1 MPFKAMDADNGELI
15 ISLDFESKLELIAER
30 ENLICPHCKNKM
42 HCRERTDFALHF
54 VHNFTSKN
62 CLSGGESWLH
72 LECKRLIYLELK
84 EKVNSLTENTKELFK
99 VDLEFRLRQVNRII
113 DVALL
118 LRNKPVEAHEVQL
131 SPITVSEL
139 EARTRDY
146 SSQGVAA
153 YWYFGKKSFNKE
165 VESWSKSKYGE
176 VRFFD
181 FEDTRST

>member
-15 ISLDFESKLELIAER
+15 ISLDFNSKLELIANR

-54 VHNFTSKN
+54 VHNSTTEN

-84 EKVNSLTENTKELFK
+84 AKVDSLPENTKELFK
-99 VDLEFRLRQVNRII
+99 VDLEFRVGQVNRII

-118 LRNKPVEAHEVQL
+118 LRDKPVEAHEVQL
-131 SPITVSEL
+131 SPITVKDL

-153 YWYFGKKSFNKE
+153 YWYFGGKSFTQE
-165 VESWSKSKYGE
+165 VERWSKNKYGE
-176 VRFFD
+176 VRFFS
-181 FEDTRST
+181 FENT

>member
-1 MPFKAMDADNGELI
+1 MPFKAMDKDNGELI
-15 ISLDFESKLELIAER
+15 ISLDFDSKLNLVALH
-30 ENLICPHCKNKM
+30 ENVVCPYCESKM
-42 HCRERTDFALHF
+42 HCRERTNFALHF
-54 VHNFTSKN
+54 VHNTTPKN

-84 EKVNSLTENTKELFK
+84 AKVDSLPKNTKELFK
-99 VDLEFRLRQVNRII
+99 VDLEFRLGQVNRII

-153 YWYFGKKSFNKE
+153 YWYFGGKSFNQE
-165 VESWSKSKYGE
+165 VQQWSKNKYGE

-181 FEDTRST
+181 FESN